1 MLSATKKRA
10 RPSTGFV
17 AIVAMAVALAAAVSV
32 WYQLARYE
40 DGLLEIFATQQ
51 DQYVELA
58 VGQIVREPGR
68 DDEDI
73 VDKVLGSITGSA
85 SQYWTLSKGNSLVFV
100 KDVDAS
106 GRYRGFSS
114 KTYYST
120 PSASAFISGLSEGVV
135 DHAIIQIDGSAY
147 IASGTVFSYGKTT
160 YRLCFLTGKQV
171 VIDQNAY
178 LAARVNVGV
187 TIAVLLVLSVIT
199 CVGMSLRNDAV
210 CRRAAA
216 VERDNRELRCTV
228 ERLNDDLM
236 GRTPFDTAHSLFAL
250 SQAPVLIE
258 KLGPAGELPATLVS
272 FALESSL
279 ARDAFLARAQ
289 GVLDRSVVRFAKEG
303 VLLLVF
309 IGAEQQAAEYALSLV
324 SDCPQALGT
333 HVQREGEELAWSDLS
348 RKLGVGDDTTVQ

>member
-51 DQYVELA
+51 DQFVELA

-120 PSASAFISGLSEGVV
+120 SSASAFISGLSEGIV

-147 IASGTVFSYGKTT
+147 IA
-160 YRLCFLTGKQV
+160 
-171 VIDQNAY
+171 
-178 LAARVNVGV
+178 
-187 TIAVLLVLSVIT
+187 
-199 CVGMSLRNDAV
+199 
-210 CRRAAA
+210 
-216 VERDNRELRCTV
+216 
-228 ERLNDDLM
+228 
-236 GRTPFDTAHSLFAL
+236 
-250 SQAPVLIE
+250 
-258 KLGPAGELPATLVS
+258 
-272 FALESSL
+272 
-279 ARDAFLARAQ
+279 
-289 GVLDRSVVRFAKEG
+289 
-303 VLLLVF
+303 
-309 IGAEQQAAEYALSLV
+309 
-324 SDCPQALGT
+324 
-333 HVQREGEELAWSDLS
+333 
-348 RKLGVGDDTTVQ
+348 